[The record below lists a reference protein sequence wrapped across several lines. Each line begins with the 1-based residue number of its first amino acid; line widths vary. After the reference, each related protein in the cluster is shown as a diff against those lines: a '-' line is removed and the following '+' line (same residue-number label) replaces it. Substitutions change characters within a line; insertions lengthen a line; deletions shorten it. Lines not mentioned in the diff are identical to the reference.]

1 MARPSKY
8 TKELKDQIAG
18 YITDGLTIR
27 DACFGAGISEDTFW
41 RWNREKLEFAEAIK
55 QATANQKWSSEA
67 LARTSGYRRYARKAQ
82 ICSRKPLN
90 RSSLTHTRPDGQKPQ
105 NQVLTALSS
114 ISVTTTSRQSIN
126 NEQSTLSTRTEPLI
140 NPFGELM
147 PTKPYYN
154 PATHKV
160 EWVEKELYGRCVLH
174 RCDLDLWKTKV
185 VENSS
190 P

>member
-1 MARPSKY
+1 MARLTKYNSK
-8 TKELKDQIAG
+8 LVDQISG
-18 YITDGLTIR
+18 YIRDGLTVR

-67 LARTSGYRRYARKAQ
+67 LARTSGYRRYARKTQ
-82 ICSRKPLN
+82 VCSRKPLN

-105 NQVLTALSS
+105 NQALTALSS
-114 ISVTTTSRQSIN
+114 VSVTTTSRQSIN
-126 NEQSTLSTRTEPLI
+126 NEQRTLSTRTEPLI

-154 PATHKV
+154 PVTNKV

-174 RCDLDLWKTKV
+174 RCDLDIWQTKAA
-185 VENSS
+185 EEWQF
-190 P
+190 

>member
-8 TKELKDQIAG
+8 TQELKDQIAG
-18 YITDGLTIR
+18 YIADGLTVR
-27 DACFGAGISEDTFW
+27 DACFGVGISEDTFW

-90 RSSLTHTRPDGQKPQ
+90 RSSLTHTRPDYQKPQ
-105 NQVLTALSS
+105 NQALTALSS
-114 ISVTTTSRQSIN
+114 VSVTITSRQSIN
-126 NEQSTLSTRTEPLI
+126 NEQSTLPTRTEPPI

-154 PATHKV
+154 PATNKV

-174 RCDLDLWKTKV
+174 RCDLGIWRTKV
-185 VENSS
+185 AEEWQF
-190 P
+190 